1 MLERLVSA
9 GAELDAQDMDGL
21 TAYAWAAGGEATNCV
36 ATLIAAG
43 ADPMAHHTSDDLLQ
57 LPTMEASELSTHDG
71 SGATGPYV
79 AVLGAVYD
87 MSSSANFYG
96 PGGKHRLARQRK
108 CLVSLLQKFNNQA
121 AV

>member
-36 ATLIAAG
+36 AALIAAG

-96 PGGKHRLARQRK
+96 PGGKHRLDPAEKVPR
-108 CLVSLLQKFNNQA
+108 
-121 AV
+121 

>member
-1 MLERLVSA
+1 MLQMMAVAEPTGDLARFLLMYGQSAFDVECLRQIERAA
-9 GAELDAQDMDGL
+9 GASTPRDPS
-21 TAYAWAAGGEATNCV
+21 
-36 ATLIAAG
+36 G

-96 PGGKHRLARQRK
+96 PGGKHRLAPAEK
-108 CLVSLLQKFNNQA
+108 VCPSLA
-121 AV
+121 